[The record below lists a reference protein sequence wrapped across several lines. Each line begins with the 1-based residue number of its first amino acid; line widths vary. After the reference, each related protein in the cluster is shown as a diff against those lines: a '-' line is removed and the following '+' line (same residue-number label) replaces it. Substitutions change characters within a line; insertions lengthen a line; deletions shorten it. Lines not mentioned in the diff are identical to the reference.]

1 MPRLMKQSLI
11 TALKLVF
18 SFGLIAWMILTDKLP
33 LAELKSLFEPG
44 VLIFGLGSVGLALL
58 LAAERWRLLLI
69 SQGFS
74 VDRAATYRMTLVG
87 TFFSYFLP
95 GGVGGDVVKAYYV
108 VKNLG
113 ERRAQAVGTVV
124 FDRLIGLFTMVLFA
138 LVTCLVEYEILLRHP
153 ALKSFFLLL
162 GGLFA
167 AFLLFFWLVWSRS
180 TSHLRDAF
188 LVRLERIRWMHQVL
202 SRLNQFQLR
211 RRPFAK
217 IVALSLLSQSF
228 SLLFFISIAPF
239 LGESAI
245 PLSVFLFCV
254 PLGFMATAIPIS
266 PGGIGVGQAAFLFLF
281 NLVLGRETQVGPLL
295 ITAYQLCTLAFGLI
309 GAGLY
314 VLQRTP
320 PPPTTLFEDEAS
332 R

>member
-1 MPRLMKQSLI
+1 MPSLKSSLI
-11 TALKLVF
+11 TALKLAF
-18 SFGLIAWMILTDKLP
+18 SFGLIAWMVMTDKLP

-44 VLIFGLGSVGLALL
+44 VLFFGLASVGLALL
-58 LAAERWRLLLI
+58 LAAERWRLLLV
-69 SQGFS
+69 SQGFQVERS
-74 VDRAATYRMTLVG
+74 ATYRMTLVG

-124 FDRLIGLFTMVLFA
+124 FDRIIGLFTMILFA
-138 LVTCLVEYEILLRHP
+138 LVTSLFEYEILLRHP
-153 ALKSFFLLL
+153 VLKSFFLLL
-162 GGLFA
+162 AGLFA
-167 AFLLFFWLVWSRS
+167 IFLTLFWLMWSRR
-180 TSHLRDAF
+180 TSGLRDSF
-188 LVRLERIRWMHQVL
+188 LKRIERVNFLHQAL
-202 SRLNQFQLR
+202 FRLNQFQLR
-211 RRPFAK
+211 KMDFVK
-217 IVALSLLSQSF
+217 IVALSLVSQSF

-239 LGESAI
+239 LGESGI

-281 NLVLGRETQVGPLL
+281 NLVLARETQVGPLL

-309 GAGLY
+309 GAVLY
-314 VLQRTP
+314 VMQKSPAP
-320 PPPTTLFEDEAS
+320 PPSAFEEPTT

>member
-1 MPRLMKQSLI
+1 MPSLKSSLI
-11 TALKLVF
+11 TALKLAF
-18 SFGLIAWMILTDKLP
+18 SFGLIAWMIMTDKLP

-44 VLIFGLGSVGLALL
+44 VLFFGLASVAMALL
-58 LAAERWRLLLI
+58 IAAERWRALLL
-69 SQGFS
+69 SQGFQ
-74 VDRAATYRMTLVG
+74 VERAATYRMTLVG

-124 FDRLIGLFTMVLFA
+124 FDRLIGLFTMILFA
-138 LVTCLVEYEILLRHP
+138 LITSLVEYEILLQHP
-153 ALKSFFLLL
+153 ALKSFILLL
-162 GGLFA
+162 AGLFV
-167 AFLLFFWLVWSRS
+167 AFLAVFWLMWSRR
-180 TSHLRDAF
+180 TSQLRDAW
-188 LVRLERIRWMHQVL
+188 LKRLERINFVHQAL
-202 SRLNQFQLR
+202 FRLNQFQLR
-211 RRPFAK
+211 KMAFVR

-228 SLLFFISIAPF
+228 SLLFFITIAPF
-239 LGESAI
+239 MGESAI

-281 NLVLGRETQVGPLL
+281 NLVLARETQIGPLL
-295 ITAYQLCTLAFGLI
+295 ITAYQLFTLAFGLI

-314 VLQRTP
+314 VMQKTSP
-320 PPPTTLFEDEAS
+320 PPASLFREES
-332 R
+332 SSL